1 MVDEEHSDGE
11 FVAVEHAVL
20 IDVREVPDASQDRVR
35 QFRSHH
41 LFSGSRTCVC
51 RGVMVIEWNIRQY
64 STA

>member
-20 IDVREVPDASQDRVR
+20 IDVREVPDASQDRAG

-41 LFSGSRTCVC
+41 LFSGSKTCVC
-51 RGVMVIEWNIRQY
+51 RGVMVIERNIRLH